1 MSVIDS
7 APATVLIEA
16 ARALAPRI
24 RASADDI
31 EQARRLPDWL
41 VHELRDAGFFRMYLP
56 RPLGGLEVDPLTM
69 MRAVEEL
76 ACADGSTGWCVM
88 IANQN
93 AYFTTSVEA
102 ETAAEIGGPNT
113 IIAASGKAAGRAI
126 VADGG
131 YRVSGRWPYASGVAH
146 ATWVFANCEVY
157 DGETPRVGEN
167 GRPVTRAVW
176 LPASSIEVL
185 DTWRTTGLRG
195 TGSHDFV
202 ATDGFVPECRTFR
215 FFLEPP
221 RFPSP
226 LYRVPALMWSLQ
238 GGHALGIARRAV
250 EALIELAAGKTPAF
264 SSSVLREQQHTQ
276 EQVGR
281 ATALIASARLLLEDV
296 TRDLWETL
304 LADAEPTMEQ
314 RARVRLAASHAASS
328 ARDAVELMYRTGDS
342 SSIHT
347 ALPLDRCWRDVTTAA
362 THVAVRNRG
371 FLAAGRLSLG
381 LDLDATT
388 AFGI

>member
-1 MSVIDS
+1 MAAIDTPVS
-7 APATVLIEA
+7 SDPIEV

-31 EQARRLPDWL
+31 EQARQLPDWL
-41 VHELRDAGFFRMYLP
+41 VRELRDAGIFRMYLP
-56 RPLGGLEVDPLTM
+56 RALGGLEADPLTM
-69 MRAVEEL
+69 MRAIEEL

-102 ETAAEIGGPNT
+102 EAAAEIGGPDT
-113 IIAASGKAAGRAI
+113 IVASSAKPAGRAI
-126 VADGG
+126 AVDGG
-131 YRVSGRWPYASGVAH
+131 YSVSGRWPYASGVTH
-146 ATWVFANCEVY
+146 ATWVFGNCEVY

-167 GRPVTRAVW
+167 GRPVVRAVW
-176 LPASSIEVL
+176 LPASAVEVL

-195 TGSHDFV
+195 TGSHDFAV
-202 ATDGFVPECRTFR
+202 VDVFVPERRSFR

-221 RFPSP
+221 RLPGP
-226 LYRVPALMWSLQ
+226 LYRVPALMWALQ
-238 GGHALGIARRAV
+238 GSHALGIARRAI
-250 EALIELAAGKTPAF
+250 EALVELAAGKTPAF
-264 SSSVLREQQHTQ
+264 TSTVLREQQHAQ

-281 ATALIASARLLLEDV
+281 ATALVAAARLYLEDA
-296 TRDLWETL
+296 TRGLWDTV
-304 LADAEPTMEQ
+304 AAGDEPTMAQ
-314 RARVRLAASHAASS
+314 RACVRQAAGHAASS
-328 ARDAVELMYRTGDS
+328 AREAVALMYQTGDS

-362 THVAVRNRG
+362 THVGVRDRG
-371 FLAAGRLSLG
+371 FLAAGRLTLG
-381 LDLDATT
+381 LELDATT